1 MSNSSYERN
10 NTMVACVLGVLIVGA
25 ISVGAIAYFGNTWI
39 GFFPNH
45 GEQVYFSYD
54 RNVGSVSGLVTLDV
68 DLSIGSVNVEFDDNA
83 TLLYNIDFEMNNQS
97 YQQYGEPTVTFS
109 ATTNTITLSHEV
121 GSANITLGSGLNY
134 ALEVTTSTGSQV
146 VVLGADAHVR
156 GIRLNAGTGSLSLT
170 LINDAT
176 IVASPTFDLETSTG
190 SITVVAVLPDNIDGD
205 FEGAVGTGS
214 VSITAPT
221 WNMITSNHYRTDD
234 YATASQTIDI
244 VAQTSTGSI
253 NAVLS

>member
-25 ISVGAIAYFGNTWI
+25 ISVGAIAYFGSNWI
-39 GFFPNH
+39 GFFPNS

-68 DLSIGSVNVEFDDNA
+68 DLTVGSVNVEFDDNA

-134 ALEVTTSTGSQV
+134 AIRVTTSTGSQN
-146 VVLGADAHVR
+146 VVLGANAHVR
-156 GIRLNAGTGSLSLT
+156 GVTLEAGIGSLALT
-170 LINDAT
+170 LTNDAT
-176 IVASPTFDLETSTG
+176 IVASPTYYLKTATG
-190 SITVVAVLPDNIDGD
+190 SITVVAILPDDVGGD
-205 FEGAVGTGS
+205 FEADVGTGDVS
-214 VSITAPT
+214 VTAPT
-221 WNMITSNHYRTDD
+221 WNELTSDHYRTTD
-234 YATASQTIDI
+234 YATATQSIDI
-244 VAQTSTGSI
+244 FALTTTGSVTAI
-253 NAVLS
+253 LT